1 MPICLM
7 EVLESNESQTE
18 EREDIHNDSTS
29 SASTKTTSMGTIDQ
43 GCCNIMYYSKVSN
56 SCEFTIDKS
65 EKYNEVR
72 PRCGLNWTRNS
83 STYS

>member
-18 EREDIHNDSTS
+18 EREDVHNDSTS
-29 SASTKTTSMGTIDQ
+29 NASTKSMDTIDQ
-43 GCCNIMYYSKVSN
+43 GCCNIMYCSKVSN

-72 PRCGLNWTRNS
+72 PGCGLNWTRNS